1 MCDDTVIIHLKKVT
15 CCKLQ
20 LYVIIFVVISIYFL
34 KQMLKKVII
43 LANKIQS
50 KGKSKKDRK
59 TDEEVMQIIR
69 NLRLIDDV
77 LFEKF
82 MEDSA
87 ACEELLQVILENP
100 QLKVKSETLVAQKSL
115 RNLAKRSVRLD
126 AYIEGREDKVYNIE
140 IQRSDN
146 CNHVKRVRYNASTIT
161 VNKSEPGDEF
171 EHVQD
176 VIVVYIS
183 EFDMFGAGKTVYH
196 VENVIRETGEAVK
209 DGLMAVYVNTEVKED
224 TLIGELMQC
233 FLETDFEDNNFPN
246 ISRRMKELKHGGE
259 DEIMCKS
266 VEEYA
271 EKKAKEATENA
282 DKRTAMELSQMG
294 MDIEKIANA
303 LHRDVEEIKLWLSK

>member
-1 MCDDTVIIHLKKVT
+1 MSEK
-15 CCKLQ
+15 
-20 LYVIIFVVISIYFL
+20 
-34 KQMLKKVII
+34 
-43 LANKIQS
+43 NKIQS
-50 KGKSKKDRK
+50 KRKSKKDRK
-59 TDEEVMQIIR
+59 TDEEVLEIIK

-82 MEDSA
+82 MEDYE

-100 QLKVKSETLVAQKSL
+100 QLKVKPETLVAQKSL

-126 AYIEGREDKVYNIE
+126 AYIEGIEDKVYNIE

-183 EFDMFGAGKTVYH
+183 EFDMFRAGKTIYH
-196 VENVIRETGEAVK
+196 VENVIRETGEAVN
-209 DGLMAVYVNTEVKED
+209 DGLMTVYVNTEVKED

-233 FLETDFEDNNFPN
+233 FLEKDFEDNNFPN
-246 ISRRMKELKHGGE
+246 ISRRMRELKHGEE
-259 DEIMCKS
+259 DEVMCKS

-271 EKKAKEATENA
+271 ERKAKEAAEKAEQKAEQKAIAEKKATVNNLH
-282 DKRTAMELSQMG
+282 DMG
-294 MDIEKIANA
+294 MDISLIAKAVNM
-303 LHRDVEEIKLWLSK
+303 DEETIKQWLSK